1 MSAEDFAIK
10 KAIPFSWAYPL
21 IAGVAGGML
30 LRFIFSGRPGGAWS
44 AMAGAFIY
52 LSPILVGAITV
63 YVAET
68 QKRRSWGYYI
78 VAPYVANCLYVLG
91 TLLILIEGLICAV
104 IIVPMFA
111 LLGSLGGL
119 AMGAVCRT
127 TNWPKQTLYSLAVIP
142 LFLGM
147 VGDQLPSPQV
157 LNSIQRSTV
166 VHATPEQVWSHLNRA
181 VDIQPAEFGA
191 TWAARIGVPMPL
203 SGVTEM
209 TKEGLVRKSLW
220 NKAVHFDE
228 PISDWQPNRYLR
240 WSYRFFEDSFPPHAL
255 DDHVMIGGH
264 YFDLKDTSFTLTPV
278 ANGTRL
284 DIEAHYRVSTQLN
297 FYADRVAQLLLGNM
311 METGLQFYKN
321 RSEKPVVSPSTNAL
335 PKAVP
340 TT

>member
-1 MSAEDFAIK
+1 MNVEESTLK
-10 KAIPFSWAYPL
+10 KAIPFMWAYPL
-21 IAGVAGGML
+21 IAGVVGGIL

-52 LSPILVGAITV
+52 MSPILVGAITV

-78 VAPYVANCLYVLG
+78 WAPFVANCLYVLG

-104 IIVPMFA
+104 IIIPMFA

-119 AMGAVCRT
+119 AMGAVCRA
-127 TNWPKQTLYSLAVIP
+127 TNWPKQTLYSLAAIP
-142 LFLGM
+142 LLLGAI
-147 VGDQLPSPQV
+147 GDQLPNPEL
-157 LNSIQRSTV
+157 LNSVQRSTV
-166 VHATPEQVWSHLNRA
+166 VHAAPEQVWAHLNRA

-209 TKEGLVRKSLW
+209 TNEGLVRKSLW

-240 WSYRFFEDSFPPHAL
+240 WSYRFFADSFPPHAL

-278 ANGTRL
+278 AGGTRL
-284 DIEAHYRVSTQLN
+284 DIQAHYRVSTQFN

-321 RSEKPVVSPSTNAL
+321 RSEAPIAL
-335 PKAVP
+335 PRTIEPQQTKP